1 MKYALLVG
9 INYSGTDNALKSPSL
24 DVAKIQ
30 DTLVGYEI
38 EIITDFTEQKPTKQS
53 ILNAFR
59 RLLQHEGTT
68 LFFYYSGHG
77 VESPESI
84 FCADGEL
91 ITHTEFR
98 ELLNSMNSTSTLI
111 AVLDTCYSGDLFDL
125 AHGWNTHGI
134 DTHGTDTHGHVFL
147 LSSSQEDEVSFEYL
161 TRTGP
166 IGGFTRA
173 YLNTLKTPQTWRSL
187 IETITSQLSDQ
198 TPVLTTGQEE
208 NLDAKFELAVRLFKQ
223 SK

>member
-9 INYSGTDNALKSPSL
+9 IDYSGTENALKSPSL
-24 DVAKIQ
+24 DVSKIQ
-30 DTLVGYEI
+30 DTLVGYDI
-38 EIITDFTEQKPTKQS
+38 TLITDFTEQKPTKQT

-59 RLLQHEGTT
+59 ELLQHEGTT

-77 VESPESI
+77 LQTPEAI

-91 ITHTEFR
+91 LTHTEFR
-98 ELLNSMNSTSTLI
+98 DQLDLMDKSSTLI
-111 AVLDTCYSGDLFDL
+111 AVLDTCYSGTMFDL
-125 AHGWNTHGI
+125 AYEWEPRSMEGK
-134 DTHGTDTHGHVFL
+134 DTPGRVFL

-173 YLNTLKTPQTWRSL
+173 YLNAVKQPQTWRSL
-187 IETITSQLSDQ
+187 IESLTNQLPDQ
-198 TPVLTTGQEE
+198 TPELTTGQDE
-208 NLDAKFELAVRLFKQ
+208 NLDEKFELGLRL
-223 SK
+223 SKESK

>member
-1 MKYALLVG
+1 MKHALLIG
-9 INYSGTDNALKSPSL
+9 INYNNTKDALKSPAL

-38 EIITDFTEQKPTKQS
+38 TVITDTTDVTPTKKN
-53 ILNAFR
+53 IYDAFR
-59 RLLQHEGTT
+59 TLIRHGGK

-77 VESPESI
+77 IESPEAI
-84 FCADGEL
+84 YCADGEL
-91 ITHTEFR
+91 MTHTEFR
-98 ELLNSMNSTSTLI
+98 DLLNEMEPTSTLI
-111 AVLDTCYSGDLFDL
+111 AVLDTCYSGELFDL
-125 AHGWNTHGI
+125 SHEWNENGNFVGK
-134 DTHGTDTHGHVFL
+134 DTPGHVFL

-187 IETITSQLSDQ
+187 IESITLQLSDQ
-198 TPVLTTGQEE
+198 TPMLTTGQEE
-208 NLDAKFELAVRLFKQ
+208 NLDERFALVKQ
-223 SK
+223 LE

>member
-9 INYSGTDNALKSPSL
+9 IDYSGTENALKSPSL
-24 DVAKIQ
+24 DVSKIQ
-30 DTLVGYEI
+30 DTLVGYDI
-38 EIITDFTEQKPTKQS
+38 TIITDFTEQKPTKQT
-53 ILNAFR
+53 ILKEFR
-59 RLLQHEGTT
+59 KLLQHEGTT

-77 VESPESI
+77 IESPESI

-98 ELLNSMNSTSTLI
+98 EMLDTMHPTSTLI
-111 AVLDTCYSGDLFDL
+111 AVLDTCYSGSLFDL
-125 AHGWNTHGI
+125 AHGWNTQ
-134 DTHGTDTHGHVFL
+134 GTDTPGRVFL

-173 YLNTLKTPQTWRSL
+173 YLNTLKTPHTWRSL
-187 IETITSQLSDQ
+187 LETITSQLSDQ
-198 TPVLTTGQEE
+198 TPALTTGQEE
-208 NLDAKFELAVRLFKQ
+208 NLDAKFELALRL